1 MEKFIHTL
9 IYNFFIALGVI
20 LGGALVGSLGA
31 IFCQQPPLK
40 VMVDLAAKLKIWA
53 LVSAIGG
60 TFVAIR
66 VIETGFLDGQLSNVI
81 KQFLFILSAFYG
93 SHLGYLLIIYL
104 AGGE

>member
-20 LGGALVGSLGA
+20 LGGTLIGSLGS
-31 IFCQQPPLK
+31 IFCQDPPLK
-40 VMVDLAAKLKIWA
+40 VMLDLAEKLKIWA

-60 TFVAIR
+60 TFVAIK
-66 VIETGFLDGQLSNVI
+66 VIETGFLDGQISNVI

-93 SHLGYLLIIYL
+93 AHLGYLVILFL
-104 AGGE
+104 AGGD